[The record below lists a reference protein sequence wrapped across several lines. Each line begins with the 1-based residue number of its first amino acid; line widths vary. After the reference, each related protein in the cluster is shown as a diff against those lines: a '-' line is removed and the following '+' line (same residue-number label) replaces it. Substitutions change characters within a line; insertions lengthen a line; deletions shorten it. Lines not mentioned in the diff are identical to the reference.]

1 MGLSGGS
8 GRLGSAS
15 RRQNHAGSRGKAL
28 LVRPR
33 AITGHLD
40 IYKKIHLAARWS
52 VTVMISLIALA
63 VLPRPLLAAVITAA
77 TVEHQESVTELHFAI
92 KGRGL
97 GWHLTTH
104 GQELWIDLNHVRMEL
119 PPGPLAG
126 NDQPP
131 IAGVHTL
138 DGGGGTA
145 RIVVEVIGRADY
157 AVARE
162 PHELVLRVAPAGA
175 SGDLA
180 APFAARTERRQRQ
193 IEQPPVDANSR
204 VAEPGVVVQPGN
216 ASYRTSDDR
225 QQMPKPA
232 AERRQIAAALV
243 PGVAA
248 ASMLPGQT
256 RNPEPASFSIT
267 HHADTS
273 VTAPAALP
281 SPAFAIANGATPL
294 VVIDP
299 GHGGH
304 DPGTAAT
311 DGTAEKDVAL
321 AIALRLCAA
330 LKAQGIRAEMT
341 RGDDTFLALGE
352 RTALA
357 NQAGADLFVSIHL
370 NSSPDTATSGIETY
384 YLNNTTDHATM
395 RLARME
401 NGVAGGYSLSGSPD
415 LNYILTDM
423 RQQYKANESASLA
436 GMIEAEAA
444 ASAET
449 SMGLQLNALGAKQG
463 PFYVLVGAM
472 MPAVLVE
479 CGFLSNT
486 GEAQLLEAPRYQQAL
501 ADGIAHAVGHYF
513 NADAAVGNL

>member
-15 RRQNHAGSRGKAL
+15 IRQNNAGSRGRLAPVSVL
-28 LVRPR
+28 GATFRHP
-33 AITGHLD
+33 GFP
-40 IYKKIHLAARWS
+40 KKIRLAAQWALAVTIS
-52 VTVMISLIALA
+52 VIALA
-63 VLPRPLLAAVITAA
+63 IAPCPLMAAVITAA

-92 KGRGL
+92 RGRGL

-131 IAGVHTL
+131 IASVHTIE
-138 DGGGGTA
+138 GGSGTA
-145 RIVVEVIGRADY
+145 RIIVEVIGRADY
-157 AVARE
+157 AVARV
-162 PHELVLRVAPAGA
+162 PHELILRVAPAGA
-175 SGDLA
+175 SAGLA
-180 APFAARTERRQRQ
+180 VPFAARTERRQPR
-193 IEQPPVDANSR
+193 IEPPPVGANSLA
-204 VAEPGVVVQPGN
+204 VEPGVSVQPGTT
-216 ASYRTSDDR
+216 SYRSSTDR
-225 QQMPKPA
+225 QQTAKPA
-232 AERRQIAAALV
+232 AASHQIAAAV
-243 PGVAA
+243 MPGVAA
-248 ASMLPGQT
+248 ASVLPGPT
-256 RNPEPASFSIT
+256 KNPEPAPYSIAR
-267 HHADTS
+267 HADTPL
-273 VTAPAALP
+273 TAPEALP
-281 SPAFAIANGATPL
+281 SPAIANGSTPL

-304 DPGTAAT
+304 DPGTSAT

-330 LKAQGIRAEMT
+330 LKAVGIRAEMT

-370 NSSPDTATSGIETY
+370 NSSPDTSTSGIETY
-384 YLNNTTDHATM
+384 YLNNTTDHATI

-444 ASAET
+444 ASVEM
-449 SMGLQLNALGAKQG
+449 SMGTQLNALGAKQG

-501 ADGIAHAVGHYF
+501 ADGIARAVGHYF